1 MRDQN
6 SREVL
11 ECDEAS
17 FKDENIST
25 PSNIEGSI
33 EDSSGSPSTSV
44 EAVPNTNMYSV
55 PTNAILI
62 DLYCMES
69 KDGQNRTVPFQYTI
83 ELHGPQ
89 GEIVRVKS
97 TFDDGA
103 MVNAIDLRWFERIKH
118 RLKTLEKS
126 NHLLRMADG
135 RLVASEGIWNGKITI
150 NNISH
155 EGTFQV
161 FDSNGAWSALFG
173 KPLLKKF
180 KAVHEY
186 DLDTIKIPKED
197 NWVELKNQW
206 ENKKETRPPTHPNPN
221 LDGNTQRNSFKGD
234 QCASPSRQVPNHT
247 RIKEP
252 IDVAETLIAQGS
264 TEKEEDE
271 QETHKDNAWSV
282 NLTKTSGNE
291 GTEQKLLVQDLDE
304 SVFTRKSEPFKDERV
319 EAVLAEIKIGE
330 DLNDEQR
337 VSVVNVLREF
347 ADCFALSLSEV
358 TVVKGAAHKL
368 NIPEGT
374 NFKTRVHQ
382 RPLTGPQKEYFN
394 GVLDKMLDAGII
406 EPINHTDVKC
416 CGATTLAT
424 KTHEG
429 DGLTIEEL
437 QQKLNQECTTT
448 EQPIPFK
455 NLPARKTEQE
465 STTVEGKPAKWRVCQ
480 DFAELNR
487 VTKVPPMP
495 QGDIRAKQQRLSG
508 HRWINT
514 FDFAAGFYACEIE
527 PKNRPYVC
535 FYVEGR
541 GYFCYCRMP
550 FGLTGAPS
558 TFAEL
563 TAQTLGDLVGTLLEL
578 FVDDGGMA
586 GDDFHQTLN
595 NIRTLLLRVR
605 EKGLS
610 LSATKSSFFMTE
622 AVFAGARVG
631 PAGIRPDLTKL
642 TAIVDWKRPKDLQ
655 NLAAFTGLTGYFRSL
670 IKGYAAIAQPLTDLG
685 RSLNI
690 PKGKG
695 KAAYRRAMKNHTLE
709 NLWTTEHDKAF
720 LQLKIALTNEPALK
734 GPKYDGTPFIITTD
748 GCKYGFA
755 GMLSQRHT
763 TVTANGK
770 EVTNIH
776 PVAFCSKRTSETEEK
791 YKPYLLEFAA
801 LKFSLDQF
809 SNLIWGYPVE
819 LETDCQAL
827 RDHLVN
833 DKLNSTHARWRD
845 GVLAYQITDVRH
857 RPGRLNPV
865 ADGISRKYVN
875 LPTETN
881 DGHEWTVSEDWEART
896 GIHNDIFHIE
906 PISTYDNLRTR
917 FANEKTFL
925 SVVNA
930 LAELDHGKSIR
941 ERKKAKHRAE
951 GYMIQN
957 VKLWK
962 IGDTKSARARHKVEC
977 IPQSEAVAMAWDEH
991 RNHGHF
997 HKDNVKIALTDKIAS
1012 PHLDRSINQAIMNCG
1027 KCKGHGT
1034 QHLHSLLE
1042 PITRRHP
1049 FELLVGDT
1057 LSMPKGKGGFTK
1069 ISLYVDVYSQHVWAE
1084 KLKTNATAAT
1094 TCKTL
1099 NSICTKF
1106 TTPEALMVDGGPE
1119 FDNHAVRD
1127 ACAKRNVEL
1136 RIVPGYSPW
1145 INGLVEGTNGI
1156 LLGRLK
1162 RLCTPDLGEDEQDA
1176 SDVPASW
1183 PDHLEAAVEAMNNRI
1198 LPNLKFSPNELLLGM
1213 VINTKRNPANQ
1224 VEAVSEEDVG
1234 VQMAYVEQQ
1243 RLDGYENILLHSDKR
1258 KLAFD
1263 RKLLSRAPKEVIFKA
1278 GQLVQV
1284 YRSDLD
1290 FTFKTERKMEPKWS
1304 APRRVTSRDRN
1315 SYKLETLEGLPIGNR
1330 FASRR
1335 LRRFIPRNG
1344 TALQEAQAAV
1354 EEVWGNREAE
1364 EDMIQ
1369 VVVEDD
1375 EDSAWDDVE
1384 THQGVVD
1391 GDEG

>member
-1 MRDQN
+1 LTTQDAGDMG
-6 SREVL
+6 SSEVL
-11 ECDEAS
+11 ECNEAS
-17 FKDENIST
+17 FKDENNSM
-25 PSNIEGSI
+25 PSNTEGSV
-33 EDSSGSPSTSV
+33 EGSSGPPSTNV
-44 EAVPNTNMYSV
+44 EAVPHTTMYSV
-55 PTNAILI
+55 PANSIVI

-69 KDGQNRTVPFQYTI
+69 EDGQSRTIPFQYTI

-103 MVNAIDLRWFERIKH
+103 MVNAIDRRWFERIKH
-118 RLKTLEKS
+118 RLKTLDKS
-126 NHLLRMADG
+126 EHILRMADG
-135 RLVASEGIWNGKITI
+135 RLVASEGVWNGKISI
-150 NNISH
+150 NNVSH

-186 DLDTIKIPKED
+186 DLDTIKIPRED
-197 NWVELKNQW
+197 SWVELKNQW
-206 ENKKETRPPTHPNPN
+206 EDKKKLQRSTHPNPN
-221 LDGNTQRNSFKGD
+221 VDGTIQRNNFKGD
-234 QCASPSRQVPNHT
+234 PCASPSRQVPNNT
-247 RIKEP
+247 QTEELV
-252 IDVAETLIAQGS
+252 DVAEALLTQAH
-264 TEKEEDE
+264 TENEKDE
-271 QETHKDNAWSV
+271 QEAQPDNLWSINPTV
-282 NLTKTSGNE
+282 TNSNE
-291 GTEQKLLVQDLDE
+291 GTEQKLLVEDLDK
-304 SVFTRKSEPFKDERV
+304 SVFTRKSKPFKDERV

-330 DLNDEQR
+330 DLNEEQR
-337 VSVVNVLREF
+337 VSVVTVLREF

-358 TVVKGAAHKL
+358 TVVNGAVHKL

-374 NFKTRVHQ
+374 KFKTKVHQ
-382 RPLTGPQKEYFN
+382 RPLTKPQKEYFN

-406 EPINHTDVKC
+406 EPISHTDVKC

-437 QQKLNQECTTT
+437 QQKLNVECTTT
-448 EQPIPFK
+448 GQPIPFK
-455 NLPARKTEQE
+455 NLPPRKAEQE
-465 STTVEGKPAKWRVCQ
+465 STTAEGKPAKWRVCQ

-495 QGDIRAKQQRLSG
+495 QGDIRGKQQRLSG

-586 GDDFHQTLN
+586 GDDFHQTLD

-610 LSATKSSFFMTE
+610 LSAAKSSFFMTE

-642 TAIVDWKRPKDLQ
+642 TAIVDWKRPNDLQ

-695 KAAYRRAMKNHTLE
+695 KAAYRRAMKNHTLD
-709 NLWTTEHDKAF
+709 NLWKAEHDKAF

-734 GPKYDGTPFIITTD
+734 GPKYDGTPFIVTTD

-770 EVTNIH
+770 EVTSVH

-809 SNLIWGYPVE
+809 SNLIWGYPIE

-865 ADGISRKYVN
+865 ADGISRKFIN
-875 LPTETN
+875 LPTEAN

-906 PISTYDNLRTR
+906 PISTYNDLRTR
-917 FANEKTFL
+917 FTNEKTFL

-951 GYMIQN
+951 GYMIQDD
-957 VKLWK
+957 KLWK
-962 IGDTKSARARHKVEC
+962 IGDTKSTRARHKVEC
-977 IPQSEAVAMAWDEH
+977 IPQSEAVTMAWEVH

-997 HKDNVKIALTDKIAS
+997 HKDNVKITMMDKITS
-1012 PHLDRSINQAIMNCG
+1012 PHLDRSINQAIMDCG
-1027 KCKGHGT
+1027 KCKGHGS

-1057 LSMPKGKGGFTK
+1057 LSMPKGKGGFIK

-1094 TCKTL
+1094 TCKTF

-1106 TTPEALMVDGGPE
+1106 TAPEALMVDGGPE
-1119 FDNHAVRD
+1119 FDNHAVRN
-1127 ACAKRNVEL
+1127 ACAARNTEL

-1162 RLCTPDLGEDEQDA
+1162 RLCAPDLGEDELNTM
-1176 SDVPASW
+1176 DVPASW

-1198 LPNLKFSPNELLLGM
+1198 LPNLKYSPNELLLGM
-1213 VINTKRNPANQ
+1213 VINTRRTPANQ
-1224 VEAVSEEDVG
+1224 AEEVSADEVG

-1243 RLDGYENILLHSDKR
+1243 RLDGYDQILLHADKR

-1290 FTFKTERKMEPKWS
+1290 FTYKTERKMEPKWS
-1304 APRRVTSRDRN
+1304 APRRVSSRDRN

-1344 TALQEAQAAV
+1344 TALREAQKAV
-1354 EEVWGNREAE
+1354 EELWGDREEE
-1364 EDMIQ
+1364 EDLVRD
-1369 VVVEDD
+1369 VVDDD
-1375 EDSAWDDVE
+1375 EDPIWVDVE
-1384 THQGVVD
+1384 AS
-1391 GDEG
+1391 